1 MIDVKQCSLAMSGV
15 TVLDDI
21 TVTLNDGETIG
32 IVGKSGSGKTA
43 FLKTIAHRMPGYRGS
58 ITVNGTPLPL
68 LKSTLEKEVTYC
80 GQAVPANP
88 DESLSEFLLQGRMP
102 YKKAFRPYTDYDRQ
116 TADEYA
122 DILDLSRLGGMKI
135 GTVPDGVFR
144 RALLA
149 RAFIRGS
156 HAVLL
161 DNPTSDLDIASVGLL
176 KKAIARY
183 VMEGN
188 RIAVVC
194 SGDLNFISAVAD
206 RVLIMD
212 AGRIVESGP
221 VGILD
226 GDLVKRYFGVDVII
240 SRNIYNGK
248 PQIHSFPEA

>member
-1 MIDVKQCSLAMSGV
+1 MIDVNHCSLSAAGV
-15 TVLDDI
+15 PVLDDI
-21 TVTLNDGETIG
+21 TVTLNDGETVG

-43 FLKTIAHRMPGYRGS
+43 FLKTLAHRLPGYGGS
-58 ITVNGTPLPL
+58 ISVNGAPLPL
-68 LKSTLEKEVTYC
+68 LKSALDREVTYC
-80 GQAVPANP
+80 GPAVPANP
-88 DESLSEFLLQGRMP
+88 DESVREFLLQGRMP

-122 DILDLSRLGGMKI
+122 DILDLARLGAMKI
-135 GTVPDGVFR
+135 GAVSDGALR

-161 DNPTSDLDIASVGLL
+161 DNPTGDLDIASVGLL

-194 SGDLNFISAVAD
+194 SGDLNFISSVAD
-206 RVLIMD
+206 RVLVMD
-212 AGRIVESGP
+212 AGRIAASGP

-226 GDLVKRYFGVDVII
+226 ADLIKRYFGTDVII

-248 PQIHSFPEA
+248 PQIHSFPDA